1 MYEQYYGFKAKPFDA
16 SSESDYFYLSQPQ
29 KQALANIREGLNT
42 GGGFIVVTGL
52 LGMGKTSLVDFLKNE
67 QASFGLN
74 IASISGD
81 KVDDLTLLPG
91 ILNSFH
97 CVISDYNLPALIA
110 NIESFIRSQVENGK
124 RPLLVVDEAH
134 KLSLRSLEVL
144 RLLSNFQSNGKPS
157 FQVILVGE
165 STLNETLSDSQH
177 RALQEQI
184 IASTEIPA
192 MNLSDTKNYVM
203 HHLKRVG
210 WANKPLLNDQIF
222 EAAQKE
228 TAGIPSRVN
237 QYFDRLL
244 ENEMVRSS
252 AENTP
257 QNQFNQ
263 NDLNGQKHLD
273 ELNKEELLAALNGL
287 ENLDIEMFEKNQNI
301 APPGKLSA
309 NKPSVNKAQAG
320 NTNATSKNATNDGM
334 NFGFDDNISLEE
346 TKRAFEGS
354 GRSSKKSESKGFFSF
369 QLVGVVLGSYLL
381 SVVIAASIYYV
392 DVAASNSNGQE
403 VIMAEIG

>member
-1 MYEQYYGFKAKPFDA
+1 MYEQYYGFNANPFDVT
-16 SSESDYFYLSQPQ
+16 SESDFFYLSQPQ
-29 KQALANIREGLNT
+29 KHVLTKIREGLNI

-52 LGMGKTSLVDFLKNE
+52 SGMGKTSLVDFLENE
-67 QASFGLN
+67 QTSFGLN

-91 ILNSFH
+91 ILSSFH

-165 STLNETLSDSQH
+165 SSLNETLSDSQH
-177 RALQEQI
+177 SALKEQV
-184 IASTEIPA
+184 IASTEIPP

-210 WANKPLLNDQIF
+210 WANKPFLDDQIF

-228 TAGIPSRVN
+228 TAGVPSRVN

-252 AENTP
+252 GNNISLSNSAR
-257 QNQFNQ
+257 QNQ
-263 NDLNGQKHLD
+263 LE

-287 ENLDIEMFEKNQNI
+287 ENLDVEMFEKNQNS
-301 APPGKLSA
+301 GTSA
-309 NKPSVNKAQAG
+309 KSPTSNAQTSGAG
-320 NTNATSKNATNDGM
+320 AASNVTNVGA
-334 NFGFDDNISLEE
+334 NFGFDDGISLEE
-346 TKRAFEGS
+346 TKRAFESS
-354 GRSSKKSESKGFFSF
+354 GRSGKKSESKGFFSF

-392 DVAASNSNGQE
+392 DVTASNSNGHE